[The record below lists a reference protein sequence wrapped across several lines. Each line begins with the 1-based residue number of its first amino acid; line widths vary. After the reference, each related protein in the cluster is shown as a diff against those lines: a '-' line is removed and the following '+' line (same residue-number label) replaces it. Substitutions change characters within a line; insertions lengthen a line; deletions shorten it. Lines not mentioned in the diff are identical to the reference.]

1 MNVPILNLK
10 AQYAGLKAEIDAK
23 VLEVMASQHFV
34 LGPEVEAL
42 EKEIAALSGTT
53 YAVGVSSGT
62 DAILVALMSLRIG
75 PGTAVLTTPFT
86 FFATAGTIARL
97 GARPVFAD
105 IDPVT
110 FNLDPERAEE
120 AMTALRKKEPG
131 IRFKAIMPVHLY
143 GQCADMDG
151 LMSLAAQNGIAV
163 IEDAAQAIGADYPS
177 RGRIV
182 RKAGSIGTIGTLSF
196 YPTKNLGGFGDGGM
210 VLTNE
215 EFIWLKL
222 KKLRVHGE
230 RDRYFYDEIGGNFR
244 LDALQ
249 AAILRVKLRHLAEW
263 QQKRRELAEG
273 YRCKFAEAGL
283 TAKGWIVPPAAVYQK
298 SGAGEY
304 HTFHQYVVRAKDRD
318 KLQAF
323 LKDNGIGTAVFYPLP
338 LHQQK
343 CFASL
348 GYRAG
353 DFPVAEKAAAEVLA
367 LPVYAELK
375 PAEQDYVVDKI
386 AEFYAR

>member
-10 AQYAGLKAEIDAK
+10 AQYEGLKSEIDAK
-23 VLEVMASQHFV
+23 VREVMASQYFV

-42 EKEIAALSGTT
+42 EKEIAALSGVSH
-53 YAVGVSSGT
+53 AVGVSSGT
-62 DAILVALMSLRIG
+62 DAILVALMALGVG
-75 PGTAVLTTPFT
+75 PDDAVLTTPFT

-105 IDPVT
+105 IDPAT
-110 FNLDPERAEE
+110 YNLDPVRAEE
-120 AMTALRKKEPG
+120 ALADFRKKEPG
-131 IRFKAIMPVHLY
+131 LRLKTVIPVHLY
-143 GQCADMDG
+143 GQCADMDK
-151 LMSLAAQNGIAV
+151 LMALAGREKLSV
-163 IEDAAQAIGADYPS
+163 VEDAAQAVGADYPS
-177 RGRIV
+177 ASGL
-182 RKAGSIGTIGTLSF
+182 RKAGGYGHLGTLSF

-210 VLTNE
+210 VLTNDAE
-215 EFIWLKL
+215 LGARL
-222 KKLRVHGE
+222 RKLRVHGE
-230 RDRYFYDEIGGNFR
+230 RDRYYYDMIGGNFR

-249 AAILRVKLRHLAEW
+249 AAVLRVKLRHLAAW

-283 TAKGWIVPPAAVYQK
+283 TAKGWIVPPAAVYRK

-304 HTFHQYVVRAKDRD
+304 HTYHQYVVRAKDRD

-323 LKDNGIGTAVFYPLP
+323 LRENGVGTAVFYPLP
-338 LHQQK
+338 LHQQN

-386 AEFYAR
+386 GEFYAR